1 MTTILKNESIAVSNV
16 MQFKVQ
22 KETFLKAIATASGA
36 IGSKNTLPILNNI
49 LIQTNG
55 PDEISLTGTDLELGI
70 KTQCEANVI
79 LQGAVTVPAKKLHEI
94 VRELEPGGVEITVV
108 KNNAVN
114 IKTNKS
120 FFKIIGLEPDDFPKL
135 PEPTPEQSFEL
146 DQQVL
151 KQCLILTSFAI
162 SRDEARYTLNGVLV
176 ILKGKTARFIATDG
190 KRLASIEKTTDLP
203 NEITLEVI
211 VPVKTILELIK
222 TLSDEGGKVKVACAQ
237 NQITFRL
244 NKTTF
249 TSRLIEG
256 RFPNYEQ
263 VIPKEEKTTT
273 QINRLDLLSA
283 MKRVSLLTS
292 QENQSVKLDFIKG
305 RLLISSRSPNLGEA
319 KEEITAEISG
329 EDLTIGFNPNYIID
343 VLKNLTTEKVLLSV
357 SDPDKPGLVKSE
369 GGYLYVVMPMQLS

>member
-55 PDEISLTGTDLELGI
+55 PDEISLTGTDLELSI

-357 SDPDKPGLVKSE
+357 SDPDKPGLIKSE